1 MPAVCVDGAAVHPL
15 MQGEFYTFHYVLEG
29 GNANDVRFT
38 QYPPRWHTMSPDVRA
53 KLYAAAL
60 AIARSKARRPPVVL
74 PPHGG
79 HGFITG
85 LKPGSRTWDF
95 ATA

>member
-1 MPAVCVDGAAVHPL
+1 MPTVRVDGAAVHPL
-15 MQGEFYTFHYVLEG
+15 MQGEFFTFHYVLMG

-38 QYPPRWHTMSPDVRA
+38 QYPPRWDTMSPDVRA
-53 KLYAAAL
+53 RLEAVAL
-60 AIARSKARRPPVVL
+60 AQARFQARRRPVVL

-85 LKPGSRTWDF
+85 LKPGSRTWSF
-95 ATA
+95 VTA